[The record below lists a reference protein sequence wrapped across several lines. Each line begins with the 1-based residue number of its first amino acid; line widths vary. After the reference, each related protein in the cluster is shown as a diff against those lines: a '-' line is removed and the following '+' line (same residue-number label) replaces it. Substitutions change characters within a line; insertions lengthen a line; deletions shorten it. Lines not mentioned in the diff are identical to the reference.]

1 MKSWLKFLIPGF
13 LKRANHER
21 NIAREARRN
30 AGRTSQDVFSEIYRE
45 KKWGGTG
52 AFCSGSGSAIDAITD
67 PYVAC
72 IRGFLRAS
80 APERPRVVD
89 LGCGDFAIGSRLV
102 EDCSEYTGVDVV
114 PDLVKHLQETVRGPA
129 RFVCLD
135 MVQDD
140 LPAGDVCLIRQVFQ
154 HLSNAQIQKVLSK
167 LSQYRTVFITEHHPA
182 DNPAVTPNVD
192 KVHGSGIRL
201 FNNSG
206 VYLDHP
212 PFNVPAANLELVLE
226 VPDHGFGK
234 LYNPG
239 VIRTFRLTF
248 PKAG

>member
-1 MKSWLKFLIPGF
+1 MKSWLKFLMPGF

-72 IRGFLRAS
+72 IRGHLRS
-80 APERPRVVD
+80 SGSERPRVVD

-102 EDCSEYTGVDVV
+102 EDCAEYTGVDVV
-114 PDLVKHLQETVRGPA
+114 PDLVKHLQETVSGPTS
-129 RFVCLD
+129 FVCLD

-154 HLSNAQIQKVLSK
+154 HLSNAQIQTVLSK

-192 KVHGSGIRL
+192 KVQGSGIRL

-206 VYLDHP
+206 VYLDQP
-212 PFNVPAANLELVLE
+212 PFNIPSANLELVLE

-234 LYNPG
+234 LYTPG

-248 PKAG
+248 PKGG